1 MGLKVQII
9 KKEDQLTTRWSG
21 GTTTQLAIY
30 PENALYSERN
40 FLWRIS
46 SAEVELPESIFT
58 HLPGIKRIILPVT
71 GELYLEHVGKYK
83 KILKPFEQ
91 DCFYGDWITRSRGK
105 VTDFNLMMKDC
116 QGKVE
121 TITLLSGDSRS
132 ILLEPL
138 KDNINYIADVFYA
151 LGEKAE
157 FIIDNKNVFLKNK
170 ELLCIIRS
178 GRIDNTEVFIK
189 NISESQVNIIRT
201 NIFY

>member
-9 KKEDQLTTRWSG
+9 KKEDQLTTKWSG

-46 SAEVELPESIFT
+46 SAEVELPESVFT

-71 GELYLEHVGKYK
+71 GELYLEHVAKYK

-91 DCFYGDWITRSRGK
+91 DCFSGDWITRSRGK

-132 ILLEPL
+132 ILLESF

-151 LGEKAE
+151 LGEKTE

-170 ELLCIIRS
+170 ELLYITRS
-178 GRIDNTEVFIK
+178 GCIDNTEVFIK